1 MTNITEIAKKANV
14 SRTTVSRVLNNH
26 PYVKPEKRDAV
37 LKAMKELNYVP
48 NFNAINLSRGKT
60 NVFGVIVPKI
70 NHPFFSK
77 LIAGI
82 GEECNKHNY
91 SLLVHQSN
99 NDPEQ
104 EMEFFNRLKYKLIDG
119 LILGSCVSPHHVLD
133 EISGFGNIVSCEASS
148 SKQVAHIFINHE
160 SGIKMA
166 IDHLRNQ
173 GHQSIGLCIGN
184 PKSGVGISRKKS
196 FFHFR
201 NEYGLKWSDNWY
213 FEEQYTIENGIEI
226 AKLLLNKSPRP
237 AAMVVGS
244 DYVAAGII
252 YEAKRQGIRIPEE
265 LAVIGFDNQPISKV
279 IELSTIHQPIKEL
292 GQTATNLLYN
302 LMNNKDVPNI
312 NKLNLKLIKRKS
324 T

>member
-1 MTNITEIAKKANV
+1 MTNITEIAKIANV
-14 SRTTVSRVLNNH
+14 SRTTVSRVLNHH

-48 NFNAINLSRGKT
+48 NFNAINLSKGKT
-60 NVFGVIVPKI
+60 NVLGVIVPKI

-77 LIAGI
+77 LIAGL

-91 SLLVHQSN
+91 SLLVHQTN
-99 NDPEQ
+99 NDLDQ
-104 EMEFFNRLKYKLIDG
+104 ELDFFNRLKYKLIDG
-119 LILGSCVSPHHVLD
+119 LILGSCISPPDTLD
-133 EISGFGNIVSCEASS
+133 EISKFGKIVSCEASE
-148 SKQVAHIFINHE
+148 SKQVASIFINHE

-166 IDHLRNQ
+166 IDHLRIQ

-196 FFHFR
+196 FFHFQK
-201 NEYGLKWSDNWY
+201 EYGLQWSDNWY
-213 FEEQYTIENGIEI
+213 FDEQYTIEDGIEI
-226 AKLLLNKSPRP
+226 AKLFLNGSSRP
-237 AAMVVGS
+237 TAMVVGS

-252 YEAKRQGIRIPEE
+252 YEAKKQGLRIPED
-265 LAVIGFDNQPISKV
+265 LAVLGFDNQPISKI

-292 GQTATNLLYN
+292 GQTAANLLYN
-302 LMNNKDVPNI
+302 LINNKEVPNI
-312 NKLNLKLIKRKS
+312 NKLELQFIKRKS

>member
-119 LILGSCVSPHHVLD
+119 LILGSCVSPITYSTRYLGMVIL
-133 EISGFGNIVSCEASS
+133 FPV
-148 SKQVAHIFINHE
+148 
-160 SGIKMA
+160 
-166 IDHLRNQ
+166 
-173 GHQSIGLCIGN
+173 
-184 PKSGVGISRKKS
+184 
-196 FFHFR
+196 
-201 NEYGLKWSDNWY
+201 
-213 FEEQYTIENGIEI
+213 
-226 AKLLLNKSPRP
+226 KLLQANRLHIYLLIMSQESKWQL
-237 AAMVVGS
+237 
-244 DYVAAGII
+244 II
-252 YEAKRQGIRIPEE
+252 CE
-265 LAVIGFDNQPISKV
+265 
-279 IELSTIHQPIKEL
+279 IK
-292 GQTATNLLYN
+292 
-302 LMNNKDVPNI
+302 DI
-312 NKLNLKLIKRKS
+312 NPLVCV
-324 T
+324 